1 MKNTKLY
8 FDLIALCS
16 QDPEERIT
24 LQLYL
29 NKDKHNELQRIK
41 RQLDIGKPI
50 EEFEDITLIEENIE
64 PTINDLRLERDVVK
78 LSYYDLDKFNK
89 FLGYGL
95 ECKGIERETYHTGG
109 NCDMVLQNNE
119 RTLFPIE
126 FKLNQANHSVV
137 SQIDKYCIHF
147 KLDLVYKLYDRVQ
160 GVVIASSFSKYAIN
174 ALLKRSIICLQYSC
188 KNDIITFKQIKK
200 LKN

>member
-1 MKNTKLY
+1 MIDYGTLDVLYFKCLSNSLTGNMKKTKLY

-16 QDPEERIT
+16 QDPEERMT
-24 LQLYL
+24 LQSYL

-95 ECKGIERETYHTGG
+95 ECKGIEREKHIA
-109 NCDMVLQNNE
+109 
-119 RTLFPIE
+119 LFT
-126 FKLNQANHSVV
+126 NG
-137 SQIDKYCIHF
+137 Y
-147 KLDLVYKLYDRVQ
+147 
-160 GVVIASSFSKYAIN
+160 SKNFA
-174 ALLKRSIICLQYSC
+174 
-188 KNDIITFKQIKK
+188 K
-200 LKN
+200 LKLRLPILLMKSE